1 LDRRNAKFDA
11 RKSVAGAPEVATAWA
26 PLQTAM
32 MMMKNGRMHD
42 AMMHGGMHSGCVG
55 AFNHLLL
62 WLMTAALLAL

>member
-1 LDRRNAKFDA
+1 MAA
-11 RKSVAGAPEVATAWA
+11 
-26 PLQTAM
+26 LQTE
-32 MMMKNGRMHD
+32 MMKNGGMHD